1 MKFST
6 YQPQVNPNTTNA
18 REIAVSNPLAY
29 GEGGKGMQALSGAF
43 GQMAKVAGKIQ
54 DENDAADVAAARAEI
69 SQAINQSLYS
79 EDGIITTGKGKNY
92 EGLADRVNTSITDI
106 TNDVASNYNGR
117 VSKILREKYLPGD
130 LTNYGK
136 MAMQAENNERNK
148 YLDTQ
153 YNSLLTNDTKVM
165 CSNYGNPDL
174 IESTRKEIDEAVNS
188 RALRLGWDGSTVMA
202 EKRAVWTNAV
212 ESVMNTCV
220 SNDDFESAKGYL
232 EKYKKDL
239 DPDVYSKWH
248 KAINE
253 RQKNNDDYMFVQ
265 NNISKVWH
273 DGHIDY
279 EAVDALVDE
288 YVNSSGGG
296 GNSQEGVMA
305 GFKAFEGQRMP
316 HGDRGCVEGVVRIG
330 SYYSPWL
337 QKHQEQNNVDDLIA
351 AAKNEPDG
359 PEVIAFNENSL
370 NPGDVIVYADSRNET
385 QHVVIYAGGTS
396 YVGNSS
402 RQQRIVQGSDYREMD
417 DLHPYQIIKTGGSG
431 TAKAG
436 LNYDPK
442 RKEQLKNMFLAQA
455 GYRQKIYQEEQ
466 SRIAESFI
474 DRFNSGN
481 EDPATLAYEINN
493 SGLSPVNKKR
503 LINSIT
509 GRSGAGRR
517 SGSSAN
523 YANDGTK
530 ITASKVASMRKKVER
545 YNYYLER
552 GENVPAGVQFE
563 ADEASRWLIE
573 NGLAEGGAILGGNDG
588 KTIWS
593 AITDMKES
601 GKSNTEIKQEL
612 ISAGASE
619 SMANWY
625 IDNIEE

>member
-29 GEGGKGMQALSGAF
+29 GEGGKGMQAMAGAF

-69 SQAINQSLYS
+69 SQAINESLYS
-79 EDGIITTGKGKNY
+79 EKGIITTGKGKNY
-92 EGLADRVNTSITDI
+92 EGLTDRVNTSITDI

-153 YNSLLTNDTKVM
+153 YSSLLTNDTKVM

-296 GNSQEGVMA
+296 NSQEGVMA

-351 AAKNEPDG
+351 AAQNEPDG
-359 PEVIAFNENSL
+359 PDVIAFNENSL

-431 TAKAG
+431 SAKAG

-442 RKEQLKNMFLAQA
+442 RKEHIKSMFLAQA
-455 GYRQKIYQEEQ
+455 GYQQKIYQEEQ

-474 DRFNSGN
+474 DRINSGD
-481 EDPATLAYEINN
+481 EDPNTLAYEINN
-493 SGLSPVNKKR
+493 SGLDSTNKRR
-503 LINSIT
+503 LINAIT
-509 GRSGAGRR
+509 RGSSGSSSGGSRNRGGSGAGGG
-517 SGSSAN
+517 SSSNSTYQQEMDYVNLYNWQNNNSSVSQSSAN
-523 YANDGTK
+523 ESAY
-530 ITASKVASMRKKVER
+530 R
-545 YNYYLER
+545 YNKLH
-552 GENVPAGVQFE
+552 G
-563 ADEASRWLIE
+563 
-573 NGLAEGGAILGGNDG
+573 LGGINGDNLNDPRR
-588 KTIWS
+588 WS
-593 AITDMKES
+593 NITDLLEAGLTRQQAIAKALSWGWSE
-601 GKSNTEIKQEL
+601 TEAE
-612 ISAGASE
+612 
-619 SMANWY
+619 WY
-625 IDNIEE
+625 TTDFPE